1 MGVKINHE
9 SDSTRSR
16 FYNIILLNGFG
27 GTAAFIS
34 FVKVGEVFNHLTVS
48 KALGLNLSVR
58 RRIMSIQILST
69 SVCPININLKLLELQ
84 KTVVI
89 LCVENYFIILR

>member
-34 FVKVGEVFNHLTVS
+34 FVKIGEIFYHLTVS

-58 RRIMSIQILST
+58 RRIMSIQILPT
-69 SVCPININLKLLELQ
+69 SVCPKIINLRIRLLELHN
-84 KTVVI
+84 TVVI
-89 LCVENYFIILR
+89 LCGKIFL